1 MKWTKN
7 VRMSTI
13 SFVLGDFKKNR
24 RLRRASSLLL
34 YEMSCSGKWPVK
46 STQLAESY
54 RSRNVSAD
62 LEPSEESYTRKLLRQ
77 EIVKSFTLLGTARKR
92 RPPLPEILLWTTAS
106 RHPSESQT
114 SECSDL
120 LSRSRATFVIVAQ
133 RQPGK
138 LNNMVFREF
147 ISSQLVQSGTC
158 CRALSLAYF
167 FLCINVHK
175 ICHECR

>member
-1 MKWTKN
+1 
-7 VRMSTI
+7 
-13 SFVLGDFKKNR
+13 
-24 RLRRASSLLL
+24 
-34 YEMSCSGKWPVK
+34 MSCSGKCPVK

-62 LEPSEESYTRKLLRQ
+62 LEPSEESYTRKLLRP
-77 EIVKSFTLLGTARKR
+77 EIVRSFTLLGTARKR

-138 LNNMVFREF
+138 LNGEKSGLSCLAVFKFFVGKWRMYNFNF
-147 ISSQLVQSGTC
+147 IKKKVTVCIFASSRRVLLAK
-158 CRALSLAYF
+158 RAALLHSHMSAVRSFSHDYAF
-167 FLCINVHK
+167 
-175 ICHECR
+175 